1 MLQERLRLI
10 EKAVAAAE
18 KDRSKAGRW
27 LDAKIASEML
37 MHEDNMSM
45 VLAPFLHGNR

>member
-1 MLQERLRLI
+1 MMQERLKLI

-18 KDRSKAGRW
+18 KDRSKAGCW
-27 LDAKIASEML
+27 LDAGIAREML
-37 MHEDNMSM
+37 MHEDNLSM